1 MTAEIP
7 VTQARADL
15 SDLVSRAAF
24 GNERISLTRHG
35 RVIAA
40 LVSAADLE
48 RLTELDGQPRRLGPP
63 RIDPV
68 PGPPLPA
75 EPRRFG
81 IAAEHREPGTGR
93 RGPAG
98 DHPAPPPPSGGG
110 GTGNRSRPRYY

>member
-48 RLTELDGQPRRLGPP
+48 RLIELDEQPRRLGPP

-68 PGPPLPA
+68 PNPTLPA

-81 IAAEHREPGTGR
+81 IAAEHRELGPG
-93 RGPAG
+93 RGAPVG
-98 DHPAPPPPSGGG
+98 DRLPDSGGSG
-110 GTGNRSRPRYY
+110 GSGNRSRHRYY